1 MDLNPAQ
8 VLLLAIPLAAVTV
21 YLPYMVV
28 AYGRFQV
35 GFDPSAPRA
44 LFDKLPDFAKRA
56 TWAHQNSWEVFA
68 LFVAGALMVY
78 VTGKASLTTSI
89 TVLIFLLSRV
99 LFSLFYI
106 LNLPWLR
113 SPMWLVSIV
122 CCASLMS
129 TSLSGN

>member
-1 MDLNPAQ
+1 MDWSPGQ
-8 VLLLAIPLAAVTV
+8 ILLLGIPVAVITV
-21 YLPYMVV
+21 YLPYVVV

-56 TWAHQNSWEVFA
+56 TWAHQNSWEVFS
-68 LFVAGALMVY
+68 LFVAGDLMAY
-78 VTGKASLTTSI
+78 VTQKASFTTSV
-89 TVLIFLLSRV
+89 TVGIFLVARV

-106 LNLPWLR
+106 LDMPWLR

-122 CCASLMS
+122 CCAVLMS
-129 TSLSGN
+129 TSLLS